1 MENFS
6 TEEKTIHF
14 LNTLDVDTMAL
25 RSIQL
30 TEEKFYSLEHLRNL
44 ITFC

>member
-6 TEEKTIHF
+6 TGEKTIHLF
-14 LNTLDVDTMAL
+14 NTLEVDTMAL

-30 TEEKFYSLEHLRNL
+30 TEERFYSLEHLRNL